1 MLLADL
7 SVSIQYG
14 MKTTGCAQSFWENWP
29 WRQFLHADM
38 WVMLGM
44 ARVGLA
50 RKIERGELKS
60 AFGSAKCYFYSPPST
75 L

>member
-7 SVSIQYG
+7 PVSIQYG

-29 WRQFLHADM
+29 CWRQFLHADM

-44 ARVGLA
+44 TRVGLA
-50 RKIERGELKS
+50 TKI
-60 AFGSAKCYFYSPPST
+60 
-75 L
+75 